1 MKSLARQKT
10 FSLPAILVFGLCF
23 YLLAGFNRLTFA
35 QEKEDKEIPP
45 EQLPVEERDTG
56 DSFIENLGE
65 LPGDLV
71 TFPVRLVLKG
81 ISKTA
86 GWIDFQNV
94 YLRVTDW
101 LTNEDG
107 TRKVRPIFMPA
118 SGGGL
123 IFIQDNLFREGMKF
137 RASGSSGTRTRRNFY
152 GGLRDTQLFSS
163 KFGLELAGFYKRLP
177 DEDFFGL
184 GNDSRKGKP
193 TVRKGRLTGETNYLH
208 EESNFEGDLLYVPYK
223 ATQFAAGFS
232 YSNVNI
238 KRGRDDNHPST
249 DTTFT
254 EDEVPG
260 LLGAEMWSLVL
271 KFYHDSRNA
280 TGHPTRGGEAFFS
293 VEFAKEIDGSD
304 FGYRKYTLDLQ
315 RYVELFYER
324 VLAVRVRTEV
334 TDKMEGRE
342 IPFYQLAGLGGQNSL
357 RGYRPVRF
365 RDRDLILAG
374 VEYRWHV
381 HSMAVAYGFF
391 EEGRVF
397 SNVFDEFSFDEF
409 KYSFGGG
416 LRLKSTDGG
425 LIAIFE
431 IAKSREQIRFNFG
444 LNTDLRK
451 F

>member
-1 MKSLARQKT
+1 
-10 FSLPAILVFGLCF
+10 
-23 YLLAGFNRLTFA
+23 
-35 QEKEDKEIPP
+35 
-45 EQLPVEERDTG
+45 
-56 DSFIENLGE
+56 
-65 LPGDLV
+65 V
-71 TFPVRLVLKG
+71 TFPLRMVFKG

-184 GNDSRKGKP
+184 GNDSRK
-193 TVRKGRLTGETNYLH
+193 LDETNYLH
-208 EESNFEGDLLYVPYK
+208 EENNFEGDLLYVPYK

-238 KRGRDDNHPST
+238 KRGRDDNHLST

-260 LLGAEMWSLVL
+260 LFGAEMWSLVL

-280 TGHPTRGGEAFFS
+280 TAHPTRGGEEFFS

-315 RYVELFYER
+315 RYVDLFYKR

-342 IPFYQLAGLGGQNSL
+342 IPFYRLAGLGGVDNL

-365 RDRDLILAG
+365 RDEDLMLFSA
-374 VEYRWHV
+374 EYRCPIHLYTV
-381 HSMAVAYGFF
+381 VYGFF

-397 SNVFDEFSFDEF
+397 NNIFDEFTFNDF
-409 KYSFGGG
+409 KYSAGGG
-416 LRLKSTDGG
+416 LRFRARNGNLT
-425 LIAIFE
+425 AIFE
-431 IAKSREQIRFNFG
+431 IAKSKEQTRFIFG
-444 LNTDLRK
+444 LNTDLRR